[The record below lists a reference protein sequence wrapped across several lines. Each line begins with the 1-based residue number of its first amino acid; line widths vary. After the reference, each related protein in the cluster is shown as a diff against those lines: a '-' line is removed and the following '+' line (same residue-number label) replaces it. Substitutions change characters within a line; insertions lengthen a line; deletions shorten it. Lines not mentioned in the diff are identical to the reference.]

1 MTAQVWDLAR
11 LHYEPMQRSDLED
24 VYALEQSVYPH
35 PWSMANF
42 EDSLNSNYQA
52 WILRDR
58 DGDLLGYFLLMAVV
72 DEAHLLNV
80 AVSAE
85 KQGQGLGRFLLNQA
99 VACARGL
106 GMESVLLEVR
116 PSNTRALEIYERYG
130 FQHIGRRK
138 GYYPAANQQ
147 REDAIVMRFQ
157 V

>member
-1 MTAQVWDLAR
+1 MQSAWDLAR
-11 LHYEPMQRSDLED
+11 LNYEPMQPSDLDD
-24 VYALEQSVYPH
+24 VLALEQSVYPH

-42 EDSLNSNYQA
+42 VDSLNSNYEA
-52 WILRDR
+52 WVLRDQG
-58 DGDLLGYFLLMAVV
+58 GDLLGYFLLMAIV

-106 GMESVLLEVR
+106 GMASVLLEVR
-116 PSNTRALEIYERYG
+116 PSNTRALQIYERYG

-147 REDAIVMRFQ
+147 REDAIVMRFGL
-157 V
+157 

>member
-1 MTAQVWDLAR
+1 MTAPLWDLAR
-11 LHYEPMQRSDLED
+11 LNYEPMQQADLDD
-24 VYALEQSVYPH
+24 VFGLEQSVYPY
-35 PWSMANF
+35 PWTMANF
-42 EDSLNSNYQA
+42 VDSLNSHYEA
-52 WILRDR
+52 WVLRDR
-58 DGDLLGYFLLMAVV
+58 NGDLLGYFLLMAIV

-85 KQGQGLGRFLLNQA
+85 RQGQGLGRFLLNQA

-130 FQHIGRRK
+130 FRQIGRRK

-147 REDAIVMRFQ
+147 REDAVVMRFE

>member
-11 LHYEPMQRSDLED
+11 LNYEPMQRSDLED

-42 EDSLNSNYQA
+42 EDSLNSKYEA

-58 DGDLLGYFLLMAVV
+58 NGDLLGYFLLMAAV

-85 KQGQGLGRFLLNQA
+85 RQGQGLGRLLLNQA

-130 FQHIGRRK
+130 FKQIGRRK
-138 GYYPAANQQ
+138 GYYPAADGQ
-147 REDAIVMRFQ
+147 REDAIVMRFGI
-157 V
+157 

>member
-11 LHYEPMQRSDLED
+11 LRYEPMQRSDLDD
-24 VYALEQSVYPH
+24 VYALEQSVYPY

-42 EDSLNSNYQA
+42 EDSLNSNYEA
-52 WILRDR
+52 WVLRDR

-85 KQGQGLGRFLLNQA
+85 RQGQGLGRFLLNQA

>member
-1 MTAQVWDLAR
+1 MKQVWDLAR
-11 LHYEPMQRSDLED
+11 LNYEPMQQSDLAD
-24 VYALEQSVYPH
+24 VLALEESVYPH
-35 PWSMANF
+35 PWSMGNF
-42 EDSLNSNYQA
+42 VDSLSSNYEA
-52 WILRDR
+52 WVLRDQN
-58 DGDLLGYFLLMAVV
+58 GDLLGYFLLMAIV

-85 KQGQGLGRFLLNQA
+85 RQGQGLGRVLLNQA

-106 GMESVLLEVR
+106 GMASVLLEVR

-130 FQHIGRRK
+130 FKQIGRRK

-147 REDAIVMRFQ
+147 REDAIVMRFE

>member
-1 MTAQVWDLAR
+1 MKQLWDLAR
-11 LHYEPMQRSDLED
+11 LNYEPMQQSDLAD
-24 VYALEQSVYPH
+24 VLALEESVYPH
-35 PWSMANF
+35 PWSMGNF
-42 EDSLNSNYQA
+42 VDSLSSNYEA
-52 WILRDR
+52 WVLRDQS
-58 DGDLLGYFLLMAVV
+58 GDLLGYFLLMAIV

-85 KQGQGLGRFLLNQA
+85 RQGQGLGRVLLNQA

-130 FQHIGRRK
+130 FKHIGRRK

-147 REDAIVMRFQ
+147 REDAIVMRFE